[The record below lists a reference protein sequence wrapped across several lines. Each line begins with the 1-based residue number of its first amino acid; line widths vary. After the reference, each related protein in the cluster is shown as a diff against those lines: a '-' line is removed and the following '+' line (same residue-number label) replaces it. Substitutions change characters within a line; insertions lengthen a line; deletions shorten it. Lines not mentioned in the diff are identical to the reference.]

1 MQAELKLE
9 EFEIA
14 YSGLSG
20 VSAVT
25 AELSKKAGTHV
36 LARGLCG
43 SSRALLL
50 ASVFARTGKHL
61 LVVAEDAEEAGYLA
75 NDLEKLSLNG
85 GQRSKVKG
93 QRESE
98 AIVPLEGKERSKVER
113 QEARDKKVYLFPATH
128 RIRQKGQDESYTIQR
143 TEVLTRLD
151 ETSRGSKVK
160 GRDPPRPSLK
170 GREIGDERRGDNRDV
185 SGGSE

>member
-1 MQAELKLE
+1 MKLE

-20 VSAVT
+20 VSAVA
-25 AELSKKAGTHV
+25 AELGKKVGTHV

-61 LVVAEDAEEAGYLA
+61 LVVVEDAEEAGYLKS
-75 NDLEKLSLNG
+75 DIEKLVNG
-85 GQRSKVKG
+85 AEETNGANG
-93 QRESE
+93 
-98 AIVPLEGKERSKVER
+98 
-113 QEARDKKVYLFPATH
+113 KKVFLFPATH

-143 TEVLTRLD
+143 TEVLTRLEGKEPCVVVTFPD
-151 ETSRGSKVK
+151 ALNEEVVTQEMFRTRSIEVQVGQ
-160 GRDPPRPSLK
+160 
-170 GREIGDERRGDNRDV
+170 EI
-185 SGGSE
+185 SEQQLAE

>member
-93 QRESE
+93 RES
-98 AIVPLEGKERSKVER
+98 RVESQESR
-113 QEARDKKVYLFPATH
+113 DESQEAGDKKV
-128 RIRQKGQDESYTIQR
+128 
-143 TEVLTRLD
+143 
-151 ETSRGSKVK
+151 
-160 GRDPPRPSLK
+160 
-170 GREIGDERRGDNRDV
+170 
-185 SGGSE
+185 